1 MELTV
6 LFSHCYPTGCWF
18 FDTKS
23 SLAGTFPNRTTIFM
37 TTLQLSKFRR
47 LGLTT
52 VFAVYF
58 LILVGGA
65 VRATGAGMGCP
76 DWPTCFG
83 RWVPP
88 ISEQQLPADYQTIYA
103 ERGYADTR
111 FNVKKTWIE
120 YLNRLVGVSIG
131 IFIFLTMVASR
142 HFKRTDPMVTRVSV
156 AAFLAVVFQGWLGSR
171 VVASNLHP
179 GMITLHMLMAQFIV
193 ALLIYALVR
202 SQREIIP
209 KAGIAE
215 LPAVCKKVIIAVM
228 VMTLI
233 QMVMGTQ
240 VRESVDIIAKSM
252 NNTSRE
258 LWIERLNIIFYVHRS
273 FSSLILFTNLWLV
286 WQLWKLPDGHIL
298 RKLAILLAVLLV
310 ATILLGVTM
319 DRLHIP
325 AFAQPLHLW
334 FASLIFGVQFSIF
347 NLYRGAV
354 RKLQQVDAPIRMKN
368 PPITSEGV

>member
-1 MELTV
+1 MNAT
-6 LFSHCYPTGCWF
+6 
-18 FDTKS
+18 
-23 SLAGTFPNRTTIFM
+23 
-37 TTLQLSKFRR
+37 QLSKFRM

-83 RWVPP
+83 QWIPP
-88 ISEQQLPADYQTIYA
+88 TSEQQLPADYQQIYA

-120 YLNRLVGVSIG
+120 YLNRLLGVSIG
-131 IFIFLTMVASR
+131 IFIFLTMLASR
-142 HFKRTDPMVTRVSV
+142 HFKRTDVTVTWVSV
-156 AAFLAVVFQGWLGSR
+156 AAFLAVCFQGWLGSR
-171 VVASNLHP
+171 VVASNLQP
-179 GMITLHMLMAQFIV
+179 GMITLHMLMAQCIV
-193 ALLIYALVR
+193 AMLIYALIR
-202 SQREIIP
+202 SQRDIISESGLN
-209 KAGIAE
+209 K
-215 LPAVCKKVIIAVM
+215 LPPVIGKVIVAVM
-228 VMTLI
+228 AMTLI

-258 LWIERLNIIFYVHRS
+258 TWVERLNIIFYVHRS
-273 FSSLILFTNLWLV
+273 FSSVILFANLYLA
-286 WQLWKLPDGHIL
+286 WKLWSILPAAHIL
-298 RKLAILLAVLLV
+298 RKFALILAALLV

-319 DRLHIP
+319 DRFHIP

-334 FASLIFGVQFSIF
+334 FASLIFGIQFSIF
-347 NLYRGAV
+347 NLYRFGKLHNDPPV
-354 RKLQQVDAPIRMKN
+354 RLEDSPTTV
-368 PPITSEGV
+368 